1 MPISGR
7 QLHWCESVAILPYY
21 GCVKL
26 APLEDLNFGFLW
38 SVGYLIIII
47 IIEVII
53 FWIIVFVF
61 EQLWLSR
68 VKYAFPGVIC
78 PARTSRPM
86 LWGLEILKD
95 FFSSPFF
102 GLQWYDLICQ
112 QRWCKKMHQLSK
124 VALHTES
131 AWTQPTR
138 VHVQQLLSLIWD
150 SISVYQILLIFWY
163 FMNVQQIL
171 SIFYCR

>member
-1 MPISGR
+1 MWNRLWEVSCVVSVVDRVTVSRLLLLKNANIWEAIALMWKCRNSPLLWVCEVSTPRGLDFCIFVKCGISHYYHY
-7 QLHWCESVAILPYY
+7 HW
-21 GCVKL
+21 
-26 APLEDLNFGFLW
+26 
-38 SVGYLIIII
+38 GYF
-47 IIEVII
+47 
-53 FWIIVFVF
+53 FWIILFVF

-68 VKYAFPGVIC
+68 VKYAFLGVIC

-102 GLQWYDLICQ
+102 GLQWYDLSCQ

-138 VHVQQLLSLIWD
+138 VHV
-150 SISVYQILLIFWY
+150 
-163 FMNVQQIL
+163 
-171 SIFYCR
+171 

>member
-1 MPISGR
+1 MWNRLWEVSCVVSVVDRVTVSRLLLLKNANIWEAIALMWKCRNSPLLWVCEVSTPRGFKFWIFVKCGISHYYHY
-7 QLHWCESVAILPYY
+7 HW
-21 GCVKL
+21 
-26 APLEDLNFGFLW
+26 
-38 SVGYLIIII
+38 GYF
-47 IIEVII
+47 
-53 FWIIVFVF
+53 FWIILFVF

-68 VKYAFPGVIC
+68 VKYAFLGVIC

-102 GLQWYDLICQ
+102 GLQWYDLSCQ

-138 VHVQQLLSLIWD
+138 VHV
-150 SISVYQILLIFWY
+150 
-163 FMNVQQIL
+163 
-171 SIFYCR
+171 

>member
-1 MPISGR
+1 MWNRLWEVSCVVSVVDRVTVSRLLLLKNANIWEAIALMWKCRNSP
-7 QLHWCESVAILPYY
+7 LLCHNLWVCEVSTPR
-21 GCVKL
+21 G
-26 APLEDLNFGFLW
+26 LNFAFLW

-68 VKYAFPGVIC
+68 VKYAFLGVIC

-86 LWGLEILKD
+86 LCTYRGLGITEG
-95 FFSSPFF
+95 FFSSPFLVF
-102 GLQWYDLICQ
+102 NDTIWFANKGDV
-112 QRWCKKMHQLSK
+112 KKMHQLSK

-131 AWTQPTR
+131 ART
-138 VHVQQLLSLIWD
+138 
-150 SISVYQILLIFWY
+150 
-163 FMNVQQIL
+163 
-171 SIFYCR
+171 